1 MQRDKIKKKIITF
14 LISTVV
20 IYFVF
25 LLAYNL
31 LTYASAFRNLNLGIS
46 INDFYKKRWA
56 LPASGLY
63 YETEVLV
70 ITIALVVAFIYLALS
85 FLSIISSIWYMTSD
99 KTKDLRGSS
108 AWASEEEIEENGYLF
123 KWKDLKKKNGRKPS
137 IILGQGLDVKVSGK
151 SATKYRIQ
159 KNSQYLIGAE
169 LSKEKGKTPELA
181 HTLIFGTTGCHAKG
195 TPILMADGNVKN
207 IEDIKIGDKVMGDD
221 GTPRNVL
228 RLYHGTDDMFKI
240 FPKKSKPIIC
250 NGEHKLRLIFTVD
263 KNKDLSNKEKGKKI
277 RYRNYEEF
285 IELTINDYLKKSNN
299 FKHLYKLYYG
309 KVNNFLNE
317 TKINDLKIPPYIL
330 GCLLG
335 DGSISSHKSK
345 NRTDTHKCCITCN
358 DEIVL
363 KEFENWIVSLGGF
376 CRREK
381 SGGGCHRYIATLGR
395 KSWQHN
401 ERKWLTYLKEYNL
414 LGCVSDTKFIP
425 FQYKTAE
432 RKARLELLAGIID
445 TDGSLET
452 NSYKN
457 YEITTKSKQL
467 ANDIAFLARSL
478 GFSVNSRIKKA
489 KSQTGFIAYYHRITI
504 CGDINE
510 IPCKID
516 RKICKKINT
525 QNKRNN
531 VCAFSIEALGKG
543 EFFGIQV
550 DANNLY
556 MNDDFL
562 VLRNSGKGVSTIIP
576 TLLSHSGSLICYDP
590 AGENFR
596 ETSDYR
602 SNIGSVLYF
611 NPQDMNS
618 TLHFNPYDWI
628 RRDSN
633 FISTDIEN
641 MANIIIPTNPNA
653 KDPFW
658 DNMAKML
665 LNMYMSFTMLTAN
678 PDKCNMYQ
686 TTRIL
691 NTLFDEKDDEEVL
704 IKTNSEDEIVSS
716 KKSVEGNSSE
726 AKEEKK
732 KEKITFLAVLDKME
746 DILKRNLRCCWINE
760 GSWEKTL
767 ATLTLDNI
775 SNFKMQVGS
784 ETTMGSI
791 ISVFNSH
798 MSFYTN
804 PNTAK
809 LMDRTSFKPDDLLYN
824 EKPLSIYLIILAEDN
839 ERCKTFVRVFCECVL
854 SRLERDDA
862 RYKRDGRHT
871 LLFLL
876 DEFPLLGYM
885 GTIEKAIPVTRKY
898 GIAFCLITQDLAQLE
913 KSYTKQGAV
922 SLLNNMHIV
931 NIKKS
936 NDIDTANW
944 ISRSM
949 GKQTLEISRTSFSKQ
964 RGSLMSNSS
973 STSTQSEGR
982 DLLDA
987 SEVRRLENWK
997 QIIFIQGTQP
1007 VLSAKIQWFGT
1018 EYFTKRRNEK
1028 WKEGSDT
1035 IDRGYGK
1042 RFEMSVEEEIVD
1054 EMDEIFAAIPCDVI
1068 ADVKEEAKIN
1078 NVGQTD
1084 FLESFELEKMQESK
1098 LPLKKE
1104 NSMSDNHE
1112 KKEENN
1118 SFLQDVAMDEKSDKA
1133 YNCW

>member
-46 INDFYKKRWA
+46 INDFYTKRWA

-63 YETEVLV
+63 FETEVLV
-70 ITIALVVAFIYLALS
+70 ITIALVVAFIYLVLS

-151 SATKYRIQ
+151 SATKYRIK

-181 HTLIFGTTGCHAKG
+181 HTLIFGTTG
-195 TPILMADGNVKN
+195 
-207 IEDIKIGDKVMGDD
+207 
-221 GTPRNVL
+221 
-228 RLYHGTDDMFKI
+228 
-240 FPKKSKPIIC
+240 
-250 NGEHKLRLIFTVD
+250 
-263 KNKDLSNKEKGKKI
+263 
-277 RYRNYEEF
+277 
-285 IELTINDYLKKSNN
+285 
-299 FKHLYKLYYG
+299 
-309 KVNNFLNE
+309 
-317 TKINDLKIPPYIL
+317 
-330 GCLLG
+330 
-335 DGSISSHKSK
+335 
-345 NRTDTHKCCITCN
+345 
-358 DEIVL
+358 
-363 KEFENWIVSLGGF
+363 
-376 CRREK
+376 
-381 SGGGCHRYIATLGR
+381 
-395 KSWQHN
+395 
-401 ERKWLTYLKEYNL
+401 
-414 LGCVSDTKFIP
+414 
-425 FQYKTAE
+425 
-432 RKARLELLAGIID
+432 
-445 TDGSLET
+445 
-452 NSYKN
+452 
-457 YEITTKSKQL
+457 
-467 ANDIAFLARSL
+467 
-478 GFSVNSRIKKA
+478 
-489 KSQTGFIAYYHRITI
+489 
-504 CGDINE
+504 
-510 IPCKID
+510 
-516 RKICKKINT
+516 
-525 QNKRNN
+525 
-531 VCAFSIEALGKG
+531 
-543 EFFGIQV
+543 
-550 DANNLY
+550 
-556 MNDDFL
+556 
-562 VLRNSGKGVSTIIP
+562 SGKGVSTIIP

-704 IKTNSEDEIVSS
+704 INTHSEDEIISS
-716 KKSVEGNSSE
+716 KQSVEGNSSE
-726 AKEEKK
+726 VKEEEKK
-732 KEKITFLAVLDKME
+732 KKITFLAVLDKME

-1018 EYFTKRRNEK
+1018 DYFTKRRNEK

-1068 ADVKEEAKIN
+1068 ADVKEESKIN

-1084 FLESFELEKMQESK
+1084 FLESFELEKMQESE

-1112 KKEENN
+1112 KKEEDN